1 MTWTSTHPQTL
12 STKDS
17 NDGKPEERIEATYQR
32 ARRLS
37 PQGFGIPPAPN
48 EADPARSSAHST
60 VSGPARVSTSAIQ
73 IDAATA
79 KLLGTEAVAAAFPFK
94 AAKASEYGE
103 NTPEPQA
110 GRAVEPPPMVSGT
123 ALTEANASPK
133 ASSGNPQIG
142 FNPSSASLDRVRADS
157 GGQTLTADYGVPV
170 ADNQNSLKVG
180 LRGPAL
186 VTLCIPRVE
195 FER

>member
-1 MTWTSTHPQTL
+1 
-12 STKDS
+12 
-17 NDGKPEERIEATYQR
+17 
-32 ARRLS
+32 
-37 PQGFGIPPAPN
+37 
-48 EADPARSSAHST
+48 
-60 VSGPARVSTSAIQ
+60 VSTSAIQ

-79 KLLGTEAVAAAFPFK
+79 KLLGTEAVAAAFPFN

-103 NTPEPQA
+103 NTPGPLA
-110 GRAVEPPPMVSGT
+110 GRVVGPPHPMVSGT
-123 ALTEANASPK
+123 TLTEANASPK
-133 ASSGNPQIG
+133 AGSGNPQIR
-142 FNPSSASLDRVRADS
+142 FNPGTASLDRVRADS
-157 GGQTLTADYGVPV
+157 GGQTLTTDYGVPV